1 MKQMD
6 YQPEPP
12 EKRRGNRIRKT
23 RKKSLRNCNFV
34 FYTEQFINQHLF
46 EGMSLT
52 LAHAGHRL
60 NLASN
65 TDGIHSPAKLI
76 DKSIDGIIFLGYPKR
91 LLSTNIL
98 KKIPA
103 VRVLGHKLIE
113 SYLCDNVTYNSDRV
127 SEIAVNYLKSLGY
140 KRFAAYY
147 HRGIIAGEERLGLF
161 ELKARLA
168 GIPVDNL
175 GFEDQTKGYSSIP
188 TDQVKELTAS
198 GNKPFGIFA
207 FNDRI
212 AAFLQMQLLSLGLN
226 PEKDFH
232 IISCNNERQIL
243 ATLSP
248 RPATIDLNFT
258 DIGNRA
264 AEQLLWRVENPESGV
279 QTILLEPELIYPDQ
293 D

>member
-1 MKQMD
+1 
-6 YQPEPP
+6 
-12 EKRRGNRIRKT
+12 
-23 RKKSLRNCNFV
+23 
-34 FYTEQFINQHLF
+34 
-46 EGMSLT
+46 
-52 LAHAGHRL
+52 
-60 NLASN
+60 
-65 TDGIHSPAKLI
+65 
-76 DKSIDGIIFLGYPKR
+76 
-91 LLSTNIL
+91 
-98 KKIPA
+98 
-103 VRVLGHKLIE
+103 LGHKLIE

-258 DIGNRA
+258 DIGSRA

-279 QTILLEPELIYPDQ
+279 QTILLEPELIPPDQ
-293 D
+293 N